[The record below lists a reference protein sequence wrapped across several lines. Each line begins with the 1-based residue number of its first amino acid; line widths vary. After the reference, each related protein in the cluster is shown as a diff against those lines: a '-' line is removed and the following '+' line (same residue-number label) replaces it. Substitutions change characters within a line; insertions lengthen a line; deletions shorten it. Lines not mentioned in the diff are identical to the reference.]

1 MSIFLWRVREG
12 MTGREGERCHVCGR
26 QLCGGE
32 TWEGASAGE
41 AEKSK
46 DRANQKAA
54 DTGRS
59 GSL

>member
-1 MSIFLWRVREG
+1 MSIFLWRGREG
-12 MTGREGERCHVCGR
+12 MTGLEGERCHVCGR

-41 AEKSK
+41 AR
-46 DRANQKAA
+46 RARTELIRKAA
-54 DTGRS
+54 DTGRR

>member
-1 MSIFLWRVREG
+1 MSIFLRRVREG
-12 MTGREGERCHVCGR
+12 TTGLEGERCHVCGR

-46 DRANQKAA
+46 DRAYQE
-54 DTGRS
+54 
-59 GSL
+59 GS